1 MWKTKIAEYIRKYC
15 DANGNQSESSLDSS
29 QMRGLESLLK
39 KTKEGELIVV
49 SSDKGNTATVLTPEM
64 LRRIGMEAVGKDRAI
79 SEKEIGVIQRRLNG
93 HARSLVK
100 IFNIGESKGELNVQR
115 CWNNASSEAE
125 AVPLLTIGIK
135 THKPVK
141 ENGDP
146 EARAI
151 IGASCC
157 TTSRPGDIIADVLE
171 PVAWNGGKNASNEE
185 CQSTEEMLSMMEQA
199 SDRLEKGR

>member
-1 MWKTKIAEYIRKYC
+1 
-15 DANGNQSESSLDSS
+15 
-29 QMRGLESLLK
+29 
-39 KTKEGELIVV
+39 
-49 SSDKGNTATVLTPEM
+49 M
-64 LRRIGMEAVGKDRAI
+64 LRRIGMDAVGKDRAI
-79 SEKEIGVIQRRLNG
+79 SEKEIGTIQRRLNG

-125 AVPLLTIGIK
+125 AVPLLKLSIK
-135 THKPVK
+135 THKPVQ

-146 EARAI
+146 QARAI

-199 SDRLEKGR
+199 SDRLEKEGRDPMTMSLDAKKLYQSMVIKEAAREVAQEILETEIRV